1 MNEKHSA
8 SISFDQQLAKALR
21 PGNPPED
28 LRLNLLRAAKNQGMR
43 GTWYAMGI
51 AAALMLLIGS
61 GTWGW
66 MAHWNHQ
73 EGERYT
79 RAALQ
84 DFIQV
89 QRMDFRVDASA
100 QESMEQ
106 CMERCKQWSSQA
118 VGFSAH
124 LPKSLADQPLKG
136 GNACTM
142 PSCRSACFLLEDGRG
157 VYVFEH
163 SLRGLDTGSEKR
175 PLIIASGYRATA
187 WNEGGRGYVL
197 VEPPGGWKS

>member
-21 PGNPPED
+21 PGHAPED
-28 LRLNLLRAAKNQGMR
+28 LRLNLLKAAKNQGTHR
-43 GTWYAMGI
+43 TWYALGI

-61 GTWGW
+61 GAWGW
-66 MAHWNHQ
+66 MAHWNHL

-124 LPKSLADQPLKG
+124 LPKSLANQPLKG

-142 PSCRSACFLLEDGRG
+142 PSCRAACFLLEDGRG

>member
-1 MNEKHSA
+1 MKDNQRA
-8 SISFDQQLAKALR
+8 AIGFDRQLSLALQ
-21 PGNPPED
+21 PTAAPED
-28 LRLNLLRAAKNQGMR
+28 LRRSLLNASKVQGMR
-43 GTWYAMGI
+43 RTWHALGI
-51 AAALMLLIGS
+51 AAILMLLFGS
-61 GTWGW
+61 GAWGW
-66 MAHWNHQ
+66 VVHWNHK
-73 EGERYT
+73 EGERYV

-89 QRMDFRVDASA
+89 QRMDFTVDAAA

-106 CMERCKQWSSQA
+106 CMERCRKWSSQA
-118 VGFSAH
+118 VGFPAH

-142 PSCRSACFLLEDGRG
+142 PSCRSACFMLQDGRG

-163 SLRGLDTGSEKR
+163 HLKGLDAGSEKR

-187 WNEGGRGYVL
+187 WNENGRGYVL
-197 VEPPGGWKS
+197 IEPPGGWKS

>member
-21 PGNPPED
+21 PGHAPED
-28 LRLNLLRAAKNQGMR
+28 LRLNLLKAAKNQGTHR
-43 GTWYAMGI
+43 TWYALGI

-61 GTWGW
+61 GAWGW

-89 QRMDFRVDASA
+89 QRMDFTVDASA

-124 LPKSLADQPLKG
+124 LPKSLANQPLKG